1 MQAPDSIQSFDE
13 ERAATYDESIRTVA
27 PGYEVLHEAI
37 AAMMSATLNANAHL
51 LVVGTGT
58 GAEIIEMGRAHPE
71 WQFTAVDP
79 SPAMLDQCRANVSA
93 AGLDDRV
100 EYVVKRVEALS
111 ERARFDGATSIFVA
125 HFLSPMDAK
134 QRFFEAIRDQLKP
147 KAPFGIADLYAA
159 EDEQN
164 DCRRAWR
171 TWVARKCGTD
181 EMERRFSR
189 IDENIS
195 FIQEDQLQALLHCA
209 DFSSLTR
216 LYQCFQWGAWVTRA
230 A

>member
-1 MQAPDSIQSFDE
+1 MSTPDSIQSFDR
-13 ERAATYDESIRTVA
+13 ERAATYDDNIRTVA

-71 WQFTAVDP
+71 WHFTAVDP
-79 SPAMLDQCRANVSA
+79 SSAMLDQCRTNVSA
-93 AGLDDRV
+93 AGLTDRV
-100 EYVVKRVEALS
+100 DYVCERVEAFAGD
-111 ERARFDGATSIFVA
+111 ARFDGATSIFVS
-125 HFLSPMDAK
+125 HFLQEMDAK
-134 QRFFEAIRDQLKP
+134 RRFFGAIRDHLAPQ
-147 KAPFGIADLYAA
+147 APFGIADLYATD
-159 EDEQN
+159 EEQN

-171 TWVARKCGTD
+171 TWVARKCGVD
-181 EMERRFSR
+181 EMERRFSK
-189 IDENIS
+189 IDEDIS
-195 FIQEDQLQALLHCA
+195 FLQEDQLQALLHCA